1 MTTRRDIL
9 RLAAAGAAGAAL
21 IPSSF
26 AHSMTHASDDETYF
40 TWKPAAD
47 NALVAFGGGGNS
59 LVLRGKGATL
69 LVDCK
74 NAPYGDCLRREAKDV
89 TVVVNTHHHAD
100 HTGGNHAFSKD
111 LKIIAQTNATPRV
124 LGQMNRYVSQLKE
137 AATQLGE
144 ATGPAVPKVR
154 EEAMALYKRVEKLKP
169 TDFAPTL
176 TFDTDDTLD
185 VGGIEV
191 KLHHFGPG
199 HTDNDLI
206 VHVPSLNLIHTG
218 DLLFHNRHPFI
229 DLDGGASTTGWLAS
243 LAKIIALCDAK
254 TVVIPGHGEITN
266 VGGLLNQV
274 HYFEFARTLIE
285 KEFKAGKTRDDII
298 ALKPAEFAKLEGGGI
313 QGLAFGAIFEEF
325 KRAAAKH

>member
-1 MTTRRDIL
+1 MTTRREVL
-9 RLAAAGAAGAAL
+9 RLAAASAAGAAFL
-21 IPSSF
+21 PAAM
-26 AHSMTHASDDETYF
+26 AHALADDTFF
-40 TWKPAAD
+40 TWKPAAEG
-47 NALVAFGGGGNS
+47 AMVAFGSGGNS

-74 NAPYGDCLRREAKDV
+74 NAPYGACLRREAKDV

-111 LKIIAQTNATPRV
+111 VKIIAQRNATPRV
-124 LGQMNRYVSQLKE
+124 LGQMNRYVSQMKE

-144 ATGPAVPKVR
+144 ATGPAVPGVR
-154 EEAMALYKRVEKLKP
+154 EEAKALYKRVEQLKP

-176 TFDTDDTLD
+176 TFEADDTLD
-185 VGGIEV
+185 AGGTLV

-218 DLLFHNRHPFI
+218 DLLFHQRHPYI

-243 LAKIIALCDAK
+243 LAKIIAMCDAK
-254 TVVIPGHGEITN
+254 TVVIPGHGEITDVEGLKAQ
-266 VGGLLNQV
+266 VG
-274 HYFEFARTLIE
+274 YFEFARDLIE
-285 KEFKAGKTRDDII
+285 REFKAGKTRQDVI
-298 ALKPAEFAKLEGGGI
+298 ALKPSEFAKLEGAGI
-313 QGLAFGAIFEEF
+313 QGLAFGAIYEEF
-325 KRAAAKH
+325 KRAAKKP